1 MLNTLIK
8 FPICINDRI
17 PILNLN
23 DFQKE
28 QVNKFLE
35 KVDQGEYNYIE
46 NQCLCGNKDQILDT
60 VITEKDRYGI
70 PCINLL
76 CKKCGLIRIKERLDD
91 KSTEKFYNNE
101 YRGIYVGK
109 ELASNDFFKDQK
121 IRGDKFRKLIEENVG
136 LQNIN
141 DVFEIGCGSGGI
153 LSSFAKKDTKVSGCD
168 FGEKYLKFGQEKGL
182 NLYDGEI
189 DPQKTP
195 KNSQDLIILSHVLEH
210 ITNPINFINEIL
222 EYLRDEKYLLVEVP
236 GIFDIKK
243 TYYNPSEYFQNAHI
257 FNFYKHYLN
266 QFFETLGLK
275 IIYGNERCT
284 FIIQKPKNWEV
295 TKTYKVYSQTM
306 PLWAN
311 KIEIELKKQQ
321 LLYLLKLNPYYLRA
335 SIVSILEKL
344 RIKNILKNFI
354 NRYF

>member
-70 PCINLL
+70 PCIILL
-76 CKKCGLIRIKERLDD
+76 CKKCGLIRVKKRLDD
-91 KSTEKFYNNE
+91 KSTANFYDNE

-109 ELASNDFFKDQK
+109 EFGLQDYFDDQK
-121 IRGDKFRKLIEENVG
+121 LRGNKFKILIEKNIG
-136 LQNIN
+136 LEEIKS
-141 DVFEIGCGSGGI
+141 VFEIGCGSGGI
-153 LSSFAKKDTKVSGCD
+153 LYPFFTKGIRVSGCD

-182 NLYDGEI
+182 DLYSGEI

-210 ITNPINFINEIL
+210 INEPIQFVNDVL
-222 EYLRDEKYLLVEVP
+222 DYLKDEKYLLVEVP
-236 GIFDIKK
+236 GIFHKPNGF
-243 TYYNPSEYFQNAHI
+243 YNPILYFQNAHVFQYYYKYFLKI
-257 FNFYKHYLN
+257 FFKS
-266 QFFETLGLK
+266 FGLK
-275 IIYGNERCT
+275 VIYGDERCT
-284 FIIQKPKNWEV
+284 FLIQKPKNWKFRKTNLMSDKNMV
-295 TKTYKVYSQTM
+295 T
-306 PLWAN
+306 WAN

-321 LLYLLKLNPYYLRA
+321 LLHLLKLNPYYLRA

-344 RIKNILKNFI
+344 GLKQTLKKLI
-354 NRYF
+354 NK

>member
-46 NQCLCGNKDQILDT
+46 NQCLCGNKEQILDT

-70 PCINLL
+70 PCIILL
-76 CKKCGLIRIKERLDD
+76 CKKCGLIRVKERLDD

-109 ELASNDFFKDQK
+109 ELASKDFFKDQK

-136 LQNIN
+136 LQSVK

-153 LSSFAKKDTKVSGCD
+153 LSSFAKEGTRVSGCD
-168 FGEKYLKFGQEKGL
+168 FGEKYLKFGQNKGL
-182 NLYDGEI
+182 DLYDGEI

-195 KNSQDLIILSHVLEH
+195 KNSQDLIIISHVLEH

-222 EYLRDEKYLLVEVP
+222 EYLKDEKYLLVEVP

-243 TYYNPSEYFQNAHI
+243 TYYNPSLYFQNAHI
-257 FNFYKHYLN
+257 FNFYKYYLN
-266 QFFETLGLK
+266 QFFKILGLK
-275 IIYGNERCT
+275 IIYSDERCT
-284 FIIQKPKNWEV
+284 LILQKPKNW
-295 TKTYKVYSQTM
+295 KISDISNIYDQNM
-306 PLWAN
+306 PYWAT
-311 KIEIELKKQQ
+311 KIEVELKKQQ

-344 RIKNILKNFI
+344 GLKQTLKKLI
-354 NRYF
+354 NK